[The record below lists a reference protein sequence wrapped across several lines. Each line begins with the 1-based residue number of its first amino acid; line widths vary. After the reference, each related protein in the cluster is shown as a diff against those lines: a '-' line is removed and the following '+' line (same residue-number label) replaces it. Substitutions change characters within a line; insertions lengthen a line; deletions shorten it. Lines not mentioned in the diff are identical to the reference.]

1 MTTSSDPDEIRA
13 DIERTR
19 AELSYNV
26 DTLADTANPKNI
38 AGRQVD
44 KVKGAVQGVKDRIF
58 GSDDDPNDQGR
69 LGETKSGLQDRV
81 SGVQGTVQDKI
92 ANVQGTVQDKVAGVQ
107 DKASSL
113 GDAVASAPR
122 RAKQGTQ
129 GNPLAA
135 GLIAFGV
142 GLLISGAIPSSQ
154 KEQRAVADLQE
165 NLEPLKAKATEAAK
179 EVAENLR
186 EPAQQAV
193 ESVKTTATEGVQ
205 NVKDE
210 GAAAKEQVQGQVQD
224 SKETVQEQRSSS

>member
-26 DTLADTANPKNI
+26 DSLADTANPKNI
-38 AGRQVD
+38 ANRQVD
-44 KVKGAVQGVKDRIF
+44 KVKGAVSGVKDRIF
-58 GSDDDPNDQGR
+58 GSDDDPYDDGR
-69 LGETKSGLQDRV
+69 LGDTKAAVSDRV
-81 SGVQGTVQDKI
+81 SGVQAGI
-92 ANVQGTVQDKVAGVQ
+92 ADRAAGVQ
-107 DKASSL
+107 ASVQDRASAV
-113 GDAVASAPR
+113 GDAVSSAPR
-122 RAKQGTQ
+122 RAKEGTR

-142 GLLISGAIPSSQ
+142 GLLISGAIPSSE
-154 KEQRAVADLQE
+154 KEQRAVSDLQE
-165 NLEPLKAKATEAAK
+165 KLEPLKEKATETAK
-179 EVAENLR
+179 DMAENLR

-193 ESVKTTATEGVQ
+193 ESVKATATEGVQ

-224 SKETVQEQRSSS
+224 SKDTVQEKQSRS

>member
-1 MTTSSDPDEIRA
+1 M
-13 DIERTR
+13 
-19 AELSYNV
+19 
-26 DTLADTANPKNI
+26 
-38 AGRQVD
+38 
-44 KVKGAVQGVKDRIF
+44 KGAVQGVKDRIF
-58 GSDDDPNDQGR
+58 GSDDDPDDQGR
-69 LGETKSGLQDRV
+69 IGETKSGLQDRV

-92 ANVQGTVQDKVAGVQ
+92 SNVQGSVQDKVAGVKGAVQ
-107 DKASSL
+107 DKASSI

-154 KEQRAVADLQE
+154 KEQRAVSDLQQ

-179 EVAENLR
+179 EVAENQR
-186 EPAQQAV
+186 EPAQEAV
-193 ESVKTTATEGVQ
+193 ESVKASATDAVQ

-210 GAAAKEQVQGQVQD
+210 GAAAKDQVQGQVQD
-224 SKETVQEQRSSS
+224 SKDTIQQERSGS

>member
-19 AELSYNV
+19 AELSDNV

-38 AGRQVD
+38 ANRQVD
-44 KVKGAVQGVKDRIF
+44 RVKGAVQGVKERIF
-58 GSDDDPNDQGR
+58 GADDDPYDDGRIGEAKSALQGR
-69 LGETKSGLQDRV
+69 TA
-81 SGVQGTVQDKI
+81 GVQGSL
-92 ANVQGTVQDKVAGVQ
+92 QDKVAGVQ
-107 DKASSL
+107 DNLQGKVADVQDKASSI

-122 RAKQGTQ
+122 RAKQKTQ

-154 KEQRAVADLQE
+154 KEQEAVADLQRKA
-165 NLEPLKAKATEAAK
+165 EPLKEKATEAAR

-193 ESVKTTATEGVQ
+193 ESVKATATEGVQ

-210 GAAAKEQVQGQVQD
+210 GTAAKDQVQGQVKD
-224 SKETVQEQRSSS
+224 SKDTVQQERSS

>member
-26 DTLADTANPKNI
+26 DSLADTANPKNI
-38 AGRQVD
+38 ANRQVY
-44 KVKGAVQGVKDRIF
+44 KVKGAVSGVKDRIF
-58 GSDDDPNDQGR
+58 GSDDDPYDDGR
-69 LGETKSGLQDRV
+69 LGDTKTALADRAA
-81 SGVQGTVQDKI
+81 GVQ
-92 ANVQGTVQDKVAGVQ
+92 AGVQ
-107 DKASSL
+107 DRASAV
-113 GDAVASAPR
+113 GDAVSSAPR
-122 RAKQGTQ
+122 RAKEGTR

-154 KEQRAVADLQE
+154 KEQRAVSDLQE
-165 NLEPLKAKATEAAK
+165 KLEPLKEKATETAK
-179 EVAENLR
+179 EMAENLR

-193 ESVKTTATEGVQ
+193 ESVRATATEGVQ

-210 GAAAKEQVQGQVQD
+210 GAAAKDEVQAQAQD
-224 SKETVQEQRSSS
+224 SKETVQEKQSSS